1 MAYSSSTTLCVLQ
14 TARSTTPSPFWP
26 DLFIFPWCGSDCIS
40 CLPENVRKEQDKT
53 RHLDDFVPTSG
64 PACNHFIQCIF
75 CHSSSTWFWTL
86 YVTFKRYCDK
96 KKNLQTEL
104 LRRLM
109 FTLLQAR
116 NTGDSSSS
124 LRHWSKFCPTMPE
137 ILQQKTLVTIPHTQY
152 RVGLQRGLWQS
163 ANEVLA
169 WLASF
174 LHRSACPATRL
185 PKKSPDPCA

>member
-86 YVTFKRYCDK
+86 YVTFKRDCDK
-96 KKNLQTEL
+96 KKKSSDRTTQATDVHTSSGTEHWWQFFVL
-104 LRRLM
+104 E
-109 FTLLQAR
+109 TLIKILPDNAR
-116 NTGDSSSS
+116 NSPTKDTGHNPPYSVQGGPSA
-124 LRHWSKFCPTMPE
+124 WF
-137 ILQQKTLVTIPHTQY
+137 VTVCK
-152 RVGLQRGLWQS
+152 RGVGL
-163 ANEVLA
+163 
-169 WLASF
+169 
-174 LHRSACPATRL
+174 ACILSTQVSMPSYPTA
-185 PKKSPDPCA
+185 